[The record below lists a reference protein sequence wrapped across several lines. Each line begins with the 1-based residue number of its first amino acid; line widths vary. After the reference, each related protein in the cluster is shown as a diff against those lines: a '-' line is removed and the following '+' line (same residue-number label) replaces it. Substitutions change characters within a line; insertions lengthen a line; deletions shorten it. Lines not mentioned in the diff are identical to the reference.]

1 MATSNPQ
8 PRPNRTFYI
17 DVPVI
22 KGISLT
28 FRPKN
33 TQNADR
39 NASKVKVAS
48 LQPLQTSKSVNQ
60 LINRKRGRDDD
71 EKNAKDAPQKRRQ
84 LQQVEKK
91 PIQKLKADTAV
102 PPKASNVITKD
113 APVKKP
119 IVKKAPQP
127 LWTRVGVD
135 FTRQE
140 VEDRIM
146 LREFTLRFNSCLGIK
161 RNILEKLEDF
171 GTFDDVVAKAILLSM
186 IETIK
191 ADSPSDERRLL
202 NEFVGKVRGRG
213 MSFYDILCHLQQ
225 LRHKTGLNIPNLVN
239 DLKVEPHTINADAL
253 IPVMLGLIDDLL
265 QTRAVRSEL
274 DKFKTEMA
282 DVRKGYYAA
291 VKEEKER
298 WAGIRVP
305 MMEEKKKGGPS
316 YDAEKW
322 KKKFEAAKAK
332 HDANEH
338 AIKFD
343 YVKNQ
348 AAIAP
353 RYTPLV
359 DKEGR
364 TYYIHTPSTRK
375 PPAKSSR
382 DEFMKW
388 TWFVAVW
395 GKLPEDAKR
404 IDIPSDVK
412 KDEEGWLGFGEAAE
426 CELLAKWIQFKA
438 EEAEETE
445 RAASSKNSSDDD
457 SSELTEEEED
467 GDEDGDARVADS
479 KRLVAALLDF
489 ADVLRYADD
498 TLGK

>member
-22 KGISLT
+22 KGISST

-33 TQNADR
+33 TQNADQ

-146 LREFTLRFNSCLGIK
+146 LREFTLRFNSC
-161 RNILEKLEDF
+161 
-171 GTFDDVVAKAILLSM
+171 
-186 IETIK
+186 
-191 ADSPSDERRLL
+191 
-202 NEFVGKVRGRG
+202 KVRGRG

-412 KDEEGWLGFGEAAE
+412 KDEEGWWGFGEAAE

>member
-22 KGISLT
+22 KGISST

-33 TQNADR
+33 TQNADQ

-91 PIQKLKADTAV
+91 PIQKLKADAAV

-135 FTRQE
+135 FTR
-140 VEDRIM
+140 
-146 LREFTLRFNSCLGIK
+146 
-161 RNILEKLEDF
+161 
-171 GTFDDVVAKAILLSM
+171 
-186 IETIK
+186 
-191 ADSPSDERRLL
+191 
-202 NEFVGKVRGRG
+202 KVRGRG

-412 KDEEGWLGFGEAAE
+412 KEEEGWWGFGEAAE

-467 GDEDGDARVADS
+467 GDEDGDVRVADS